1 MQATDYKR
9 QPPLHRELAMSLDR
23 VQQPDL
29 VRINQV
35 ANRLLSLLSARASA
49 FIMAG
54 PMVFTDWEGRAS
66 NEQTASVVSPPLIS
80 ACPPSNDEYALGDP
94 HLHAA

>member
-1 MQATDYKR
+1 
-9 QPPLHRELAMSLDR
+9 MSLDG
-23 VQQPDL
+23 VQQPEL

-35 ANRLLSLLSARASA
+35 ANRLLSLVSGRTGA
-49 FIMAG
+49 FIMVG
-54 PMVFTDWEGRAS
+54 PTVVTVGEGRAS

-94 HLHAA
+94 HFHAA